1 MSSISKVEVIPTKQ
15 SKESV
20 RDYVKTLTLPLLLLL
35 ATMLGFERTVNE
47 KVSELTEEVKNNL
60 AESIVARI
68 QPQDLPGIQ
77 EQLREFNNEG

>member
-1 MSSISKVEVIPTKQ
+1 MSSISKAEVIPTEQ

-20 RDYVKTLTLPLLLLL
+20 RDYVKTLTLPLLILL
-35 ATMLGFERTVNE
+35 ATILGFGRTVNE
-47 KVSELTEEVKNNL
+47 MGSELSEEVKNNL
-60 AESIVARI
+60 AESIVNEI